1 MDAVETA
8 TPAVEARTAPSPVGA
23 PRDGGDEAGVPSGDP
38 ANVPGAVLAPA
49 AVLGLQRSAGNAAVS
64 TLLRAG
70 RDPRPA
76 RPIVQ
81 RDDAPAANTAG
92 GAGTATAGGGAAGG
106 GGAPPPGADTALSSA
121 QNIQGTATAR
131 LLKVAG
137 YNTAA
142 DTSISAYRDKRTAY
156 AAAWGAAW
164 ERHKA
169 TLSAASAEAA
179 NENLVEGVVIGV
191 VASMVIAAV
200 GAAVFPEAA
209 AAAAFSGTWTA
220 FNAGTSVVSG
230 VGGTLAALPLA
241 VPDPGG
247 PKSGASDASADA
259 WQAVSGV
266 EDAARSVSA
275 MAPRFGLELGNA
287 EYAIAQVQAAIAG
300 SKTDMNWDMTLQMVS
315 TLMQWEQGVADFDGQ
330 IEAKLQGM
338 MAFGGAVQAWPASTP
353 DILEKE
359 IWTAW
364 LASLSDKDKDLLGH
378 RLFGN
383 AVHDKLVAL
392 GLLSDT
398 WWVSDSD
405 KDKAIAGAKAH
416 VATAAAPP
424 PPS

>member
-8 TPAVEARTAPSPVGA
+8 TPAVEARTAPSPVGS
-23 PRDGGDEAGVPSGDP
+23 PRGGGEEPGLPAGDP
-38 ANVPGAVLAPA
+38 ASVPGAVLAPA

-70 RDPRPA
+70 RDA
-76 RPIVQ
+76 RPSRSIVQ
-81 RDDAPAANTAG
+81 RDDAPAI
-92 GAGTATAGGGAAGG
+92 TATATAGAGGGGAAGS

-142 DTSISAYRDKRTAY
+142 DTAISAYRDKRTAY

-191 VASMVIAAV
+191 VASMVIAAA
-200 GAAVFPEAA
+200 GAAIFPEAA
-209 AAAAFSGTWTA
+209 AAAAFSGTWTT

-230 VGGTLAALPLA
+230 LGGTLAALPLA

-247 PKSGASDASADA
+247 PKTGASDASADA

-275 MAPRFGLELGNA
+275 VAPRFGLELGNA
-287 EYAIAQVQAAIAG
+287 EYAIAQVQATIAG

-338 MAFGGAVQAWPASTP
+338 MTFGGAVQAWPASTP

-364 LASLSDKDKDLLGH
+364 LASLSDKEKDLLGH

-405 KDKAIAGAKAH
+405 KDKAVAGAKAH
-416 VATAAAPP
+416 VAAAAAPP